1 MIGLFGEVRVGWRL
15 TSDPAGGNLGGD
27 LASDRGEVVFASG
40 QSQADLILD
49 VVGDEE
55 PELNEKYIVQLMA
68 PDKVGVEKVGERS
81 EITSSPGRGKSVNQ
95 SPTSFRVPTKTH
107 L

>member
-1 MIGLFGEVRVGWRL
+1 MRVGWRL
-15 TSDPAGGNLGGD
+15 TTDPAGGNLGGD

-40 QSQADLILD
+40 QSQADLVLD

-68 PDKVGVEKVGERS
+68 PDKVGVELRLEGGGE
-81 EITSSPGRGKSVNQ
+81 IGDYIINQ
-95 SPTSFRVPTKTH
+95 DAENP
-107 L
+107 